1 VSNAVFLD
9 AGSNARVVLPSRV
22 VDQMHET
29 ARRAYP
35 DETGGILIGESV
47 GNRVVVVSDATEAP
61 PDSKSTHSTFQRG
74 TEGLVERLAADWGSG
89 LYYVGEWHAHPGALP
104 NPSCTDR
111 RSLKATSRDASLR
124 CPSPILVIVGGMQ
137 GRETLAV
144 HVHWSSGGFEAL
156 SARPA

>member
-1 VSNAVFLD
+1 MSSAVFLD
-9 AGSNARVVLPSRV
+9 EEGNARVVVPSRV
-22 VDQMHET
+22 VDQMSET

-35 DETGGILIGESV
+35 DETGGILIGENIA
-47 GNRVVVVSDATEAP
+47 NRVVVVADATEAP
-61 PDSKSTHSTFQRG
+61 PDSKSTRNTFERG
-74 TEGLVERLAADWGSG
+74 TQGLVERLAADWGSS

-111 RSLKATSRDASLR
+111 RSLKAISRDASLR
-124 CPSPILVIVGGMQ
+124 CPSPILVIVGGLY

-144 HVHWSSGGFEAL
+144 HVHWLSGGFEAL